1 MAKKGV
7 TNDLEQKIWDAA
19 CIMRGHISASD
30 YRKVIIG
37 ILFLRF
43 VSLGNTEISVPP
55 RAEWDYITLEEESD
69 KIGEKLNSAIISIE
83 NANPALTDTLPHNY
97 ADGTLDSSVLWDVVK
112 LFDDIKLDK
121 ASYGNDFLG
130 RMYENCIAE
139 FAAYEG
145 KKGGEYFTPPSI
157 VKTIVS
163 ILQPRGSCS
172 VYDPCCGTGGMF
184 LQSVDYLKEHGETLH
199 NVRIYG
205 QESNA
210 DTWRMARIN
219 MVIHGLD
226 ADLGDRNA
234 DTFTSD
240 LHSDLK
246 ADFVLANPP
255 FNYNYWSQEKLL
267 DDRRWIYGLPSRANA
282 NYAWLQHCIYHL
294 NERGRMGIVLSNG
307 ASSEKNLGVGDI
319 RRKIIES
326 DLVEGIISMPSNL
339 FYSIPFPVTIWIIN
353 KNKEQ
358 YGKTIFIE
366 AKDLGTKV
374 VKGHREITDENIQR
388 IAETFERFRYGD
400 LSDETGFCTVVPTE
414 IIADNNYDL
423 NIGNYISSP
432 SEQMSDEQF
441 KKQMTQLA
449 NEWYSLEK
457 QTADIHD
464 RIIKSY
470 SKLGIDVVK

>member
-1 MAKKGV
+1 MAKRSI
-7 TNDLEQKIWDAA
+7 TNDLEKKIWDAA

-30 YRKVIIG
+30 YRKIIIG
-37 ILFLRF
+37 ILFLKF
-43 VSLGNTEISVPP
+43 LSFGDTDISVPS
-55 RAEWDYITLEEESD
+55 RANWDYIISEEDSD
-69 KIGEKLNSAIISIE
+69 KIGEKLNSAIMSIE
-83 NANPALTDTLPHNY
+83 NANPAMYDTLPRNY
-97 ADGTLDSSVLWDVVK
+97 ADGSLDNSILLDVVR

-121 ASYGNDFLG
+121 AGYGNDFLG

-163 ILQPRGSCS
+163 ILQPHGDCS
-172 VYDPCCGTGGMF
+172 IYDPCCGTGGMF
-184 LQSVDYLKEHGETLH
+184 VQSAEYLKAH
-199 NVRIYG
+199 NEDISDIRIFG
-205 QESNA
+205 QDSNA
-210 DTWRMARIN
+210 DTWRMAKIN
-219 MVIHGLD
+219 MAIHGFA

-234 DTFTSD
+234 DTFTND

-255 FNYNYWSQEKLL
+255 FNLNYWSQEKLL

-307 ASSEKNLGVGDI
+307 ASSEKNLGVGEI
-319 RRKIIES
+319 RRKIIED

-358 YGKTIFIE
+358 PGRTLFVE
-366 AKDLGTKV
+366 AKDMGTKV
-374 VKGHREITDENIQR
+374 VKGHREITEENIQL
-388 IAETFERFRYGD
+388 IADTFERFRYGELD
-400 LSDETGFCTVVPTE
+400 DEPGFCAVVTSKK
-414 IIADNNYDL
+414 IAENNYDL
-423 NIGNYISSP
+423 NIGNYISTNTDT
-432 SEQMSDEQF
+432 MSDDEFMQC
-441 KKQMTQLA
+441 MTTLA
-449 NEWYSLEK
+449 DEWFMLEK
-457 QTADIHD
+457 QTAEIHD
-464 RIIKSY
+464 KIAESY
-470 SKLGIDVVK
+470 SKLGIDVSR

>member
-1 MAKKGV
+1 MAKRSI
-7 TNDLEQKIWDAA
+7 TNDLEKKIWDAA

-30 YRKVIIG
+30 YRKIIIG
-37 ILFLRF
+37 ILFLKF
-43 VSLGNTEISVPP
+43 LSLGDTRISVPP
-55 RAEWDYITLEEESD
+55 KAEWEYITSEDDSD
-69 KIGEKLNSAIISIE
+69 KIGEKINSAIMSIE
-83 NANPALTDTLPHNY
+83 NANPAMYDTLPRNY
-97 ADGTLDSSVLWDVVK
+97 ADGSLDNSILLDIVR

-121 ASYGNDFLG
+121 AGYGNDFLG

-163 ILQPRGSCS
+163 ILQPHGDCS
-172 VYDPCCGTGGMF
+172 IYDPCCGTGGMF
-184 LQSVDYLKEHGETLH
+184 VQSADYLKEH
-199 NVRIYG
+199 NDYISDIRIYG

-210 DTWRMARIN
+210 DTWRMAKIN
-219 MVIHGLD
+219 MAIHGFT

-234 DTFTSD
+234 DTFTND

-255 FNYNYWSQEKLL
+255 FNLNYWSQEKLL

-294 NERGRMGIVLSNG
+294 NEHGRMGIVLSNG
-307 ASSEKNLGVGDI
+307 ASSEKNLGVGEI
-319 RRKIIES
+319 RRKIIED

-358 YGKTIFIE
+358 PGRALFIE
-366 AKDLGTKV
+366 AKDMGTKV
-374 VKGHREITDENIQR
+374 VKGHREITEENIQL
-388 IAETFERFRYGD
+388 IADTFEQFRYGSLED
-400 LSDETGFCTVVPTE
+400 KPGFCTAATTE
-414 IIADNNYDL
+414 MIAAKDFDL
-423 NIGNYISSP
+423 NIGNYITTNSDTI
-432 SEQMSDEQF
+432 SDEEY
-441 KKQMTQLA
+441 KVRMTALA
-449 NEWYSLEK
+449 DEWFTLEK
-457 QTADIHD
+457 QTAEIHD
-464 RIIKSY
+464 RIAESY
-470 SKLGIDVVK
+470 AKLGIDVSR

>member
-1 MAKKGV
+1 MAKRSS
-7 TNDLEQKIWDAA
+7 TSNLEKKIWDAA

-30 YRKVIIG
+30 YRKIIIG
-37 ILFLRF
+37 ILFLKF
-43 VSLGNTEISVPP
+43 LSVGDTNISVPP
-55 RAEWDYITLEEESD
+55 RAEWDYLISD
-69 KIGEKLNSAIISIE
+69 NDVEHVGEKLNSAMISIE
-83 NANPALTDTLPHNY
+83 NANPALSDILPRNY
-97 ADGTLDSSVLWDVVK
+97 ADGALDNSILWDVVR
-112 LFDDIKLDK
+112 LFDDVKLDK
-121 ASYGNDFLG
+121 AGYGEDFLG

-163 ILQPRGSCS
+163 ILQPHGDCS
-172 VYDPCCGTGGMF
+172 IYDPCCGTGGMF
-184 LQSVDYLKEHGETLH
+184 VQSADYLRANHEDISHI
-199 NVRIYG
+199 RIYG
-205 QESNA
+205 QEANA
-210 DTWRMARIN
+210 DTWKMAKMN
-219 MVIHGLD
+219 MVIHGFN

-234 DTFTSD
+234 DTFTND

-267 DDRRWIYGLPSRANA
+267 DDRRWIYGLPSRSNA

-319 RRKIIES
+319 RRKIIE
-326 DLVEGIISMPSNL
+326 DDIVEGIISMPSNL

-358 YGKTIFIE
+358 PGKTLFVE
-366 AKDLGTKV
+366 AKDMGTKV
-374 VKGHREITDENIQR
+374 VKSHREITEENIQL
-388 IAETFERFRYGD
+388 IADTFEQFRHGGLD
-400 LSDETGFCTVVPTE
+400 DKPGFCTVATTDM
-414 IIADNNYDL
+414 IAARNFDL
-423 NIGNYISSP
+423 NIGNYITTNTDTI
-432 SEQMSDEQF
+432 SDEEF
-441 KKQMTQLA
+441 KERMTELSR
-449 NEWYSLEK
+449 EWVSLER

-464 RIIKSY
+464 RIVSSF
-470 SKLGIDVVK
+470 SKLGIDVLK